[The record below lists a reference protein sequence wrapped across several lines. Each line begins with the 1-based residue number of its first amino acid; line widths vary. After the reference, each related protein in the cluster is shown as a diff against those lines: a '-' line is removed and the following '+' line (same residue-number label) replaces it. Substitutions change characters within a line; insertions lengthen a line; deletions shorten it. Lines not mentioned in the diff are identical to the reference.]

1 MINLPTNAL
10 RRCRRTGRSQHQAL
24 DEVKREICTRRRIND
39 QGQHAR
45 IENNEEDPRET
56 KEREGFGSL
65 PLLLRVP
72 RCIAPEFNQPRFLR
86 VQILRFAS
94 PAGCPALAP

>member
-56 KEREGFGSL
+56 KEREGFG
-65 PLLLRVP
+65 V
-72 RCIAPEFNQPRFLR
+72 
-86 VQILRFAS
+86 AS
-94 PAGCPALAP
+94 PAPSRSSLHSARIQSAAFSPGADSALR